1 MEHPHWTPKQLKA
14 LQADLESAS
23 PRAILQ
29 WSYETFGDD
38 VVMATGFG
46 TSGIVLTH
54 ILSELR
60 PGSDVFYLD
69 TDLLFPETYALR
81 DQLASQLDIHFVR
94 VHGGLS
100 VADQDAEHGPALWE
114 RNANQCCFLRKVLPL
129 RSFLQGREAWITG
142 IRRDQART
150 RARASVVDWDPAN
163 QLIKINPLA
172 YWTSEDVWSYIRL
185 NELPYNT
192 LHDRGY
198 PSIGCMP
205 CTRAVGAG
213 EHERSGRWAGLDKV
227 ECGIHL
233 NTQAA

>member
-1 MEHPHWTPKQLKA
+1 MENPRWTPKQLQA
-14 LQADLESAS
+14 LQANLESAS

-38 VVMATGFG
+38 VAMATGFG

-54 ILSELR
+54 ILSQLR
-60 PGSDVFYLD
+60 PGADVFYLD
-69 TDLLFPETYALR
+69 TDLLFPETYALKDR
-81 DQLASQLDIHFVR
+81 LAEQLGVNFVR
-94 VHGGLS
+94 VHGGMS
-100 VADQDAEHGPALWE
+100 VAEQEAEHGPALWE

-129 RSFLQGREAWITG
+129 RSFLKDKEAWITG
-142 IRRDQART
+142 IRRDQAAT
-150 RARASVVDWDPAN
+150 RSRASVIDWDTTN
-163 QLIKINPLA
+163 GLVKINPLA
-172 YWTSEDVWSYIRL
+172 FWTSDDVWTYIRV
-185 NELPYNT
+185 NELPYNE

-205 CTRAVGAG
+205 CTRAVASG
-213 EHERSGRWAGLDKV
+213 ENERAGRWAGMGKV